1 MLIRKMAA
9 PLGAI
14 VEDIDVRDI
23 TLEALAT
30 LRAEFLAHH
39 VLVFPGQTLSPE
51 DQIAFAEHWGCLMPF
66 PYGALPD
73 YPNIIP
79 LKNRGKT
86 KDVNQHWHSDM
97 TYSPT
102 PPKLTMLY
110 ALDAPEFGGETA
122 FSNQVLAYQAL
133 GPGLTR
139 LVDSL
144 QALHSAKD
152 LARLYGQNPD
162 EAFEARHP
170 VARIHEETGD
180 KALYVCAAFTQHFE
194 DWSRAESRALLG
206 YLYEHSV
213 RPEFQARHQW
223 RQGDLVMWDNRCVLH
238 RATGGYDGHD
248 RLLHRT
254 TIGYRAIA

>member
-1 MLIRKMAA
+1 MQITKMAA

-14 VEDIDVRDI
+14 VDDIDVRRI
-23 TLEALAT
+23 NPAQLESV
-30 LRAEFLAHH
+30 RAAFLTHH

-51 DQIAFAEHWGCLMPF
+51 DQMTFAEHWGSLMPF

-79 LKNRGKT
+79 LKNRGKG

-110 ALDAPEFGGETA
+110 ALEAPEFGGETA
-122 FSNQVLAYQAL
+122 FSNQVLAYDAL

-144 QALHSAKD
+144 QAVHSAKD

-162 EAFEARHP
+162 EA
-170 VARIHEETGD
+170 
-180 KALYVCAAFTQHFE
+180 
-194 DWSRAESRALLG
+194 S
-206 YLYEHSV
+206 
-213 RPEFQARHQW
+213 
-223 RQGDLVMWDNRCVLH
+223 
-238 RATGGYDGHD
+238 
-248 RLLHRT
+248 
-254 TIGYRAIA
+254 

>member
-1 MLIRKMAA
+1 MQIRKMAA

-122 FSNQVLAYQAL
+122 FSNQVLA
-133 GPGLTR
+133 
-139 LVDSL
+139 
-144 QALHSAKD
+144 
-152 LARLYGQNPD
+152 
-162 EAFEARHP
+162 
-170 VARIHEETGD
+170 
-180 KALYVCAAFTQHFE
+180 
-194 DWSRAESRALLG
+194 
-206 YLYEHSV
+206 
-213 RPEFQARHQW
+213 
-223 RQGDLVMWDNRCVLH
+223 
-238 RATGGYDGHD
+238 
-248 RLLHRT
+248 
-254 TIGYRAIA
+254 